1 MSDFDAFSGV
11 RAAAIFG
18 CGGPGLQAEERA
30 FFRDVRPLGF
40 ILFARNVASPDQLR
54 RLTADLRETV
64 DDPAAPILIDQ
75 EGGRVQ
81 RLKPPLWRAMPA
93 MAPIGRL
100 YERDPAAGEEALGL
114 DVALIA
120 AELRAVGVDVNCAPV
135 LDVPAPDGH
144 EIIGDRAFSSEPE
157 TVAALGRLSIDLWLQ
172 QAILPVAKHIP
183 GHGRASADSHHELP
197 RVTASRAELN
207 ARDFPPFAAASHAP
221 LGMTA
226 HIVYDALDPDRPA
239 TASSAVLGDLVR
251 GAWGFDG
258 LLMTDDLSMKALSG
272 DYRERAQTARAA
284 GCDVIL
290 HCNGRMDEM
299 RPAVEG
305 AGALDA
311 NGARRWLAARVRKAA
326 APAAF
331 DADAAQARLD
341 ALLAG
346 DG

>member
-1 MSDFDAFSGV
+1 MGDSDRFAGV
-11 RAAAIFG
+11 RAAAILG
-18 CGGPGLQAEERA
+18 CAGPGLGAEERA

-40 ILFARNVASPDQLR
+40 ILFARNVESPDQLR
-54 RLTADLRETV
+54 RLTADLREAA

-81 RLKPPLWRAMPA
+81 RLKAPLWRTMPA

-100 YERDPAAGEEALGL
+100 FERDPAAGQEALGL

-120 AELRAVGVDVNCAPV
+120 AELRAIGVDVNCAPV

-144 EIIGDRAFSSEPE
+144 EIIGDRAFSDDPK
-157 TVAALGRLSIDLWLQ
+157 TVSTLGRLSIDLWLE

-183 GHGRASADSHHELP
+183 GHGRALADSHHELP
-197 RVTASRAELN
+197 RVAAPRDALE
-207 ARDFPPFAAASHAP
+207 ARDFPPFAAAAHAP

-226 HIVYDALDPDRPA
+226 HIVYDALDPERPA
-239 TASSAVLGDLVR
+239 TASEAVIGGLVR
-251 GAWGFDG
+251 RTWGFDG

-272 DYRERAQTARAA
+272 DFRERATTARTA
-284 GCDVIL
+284 GCDVVL
-290 HCNGRMDEM
+290 HCNGDMAEM

-305 AGALDA
+305 AGALDGE
-311 NGARRWLAARVRKAA
+311 GARRWLAARARKAA
-326 APAAF
+326 APAGF
-331 DADAAQARLD
+331 DEAAAKARLD

-346 DG
+346 DA